1 MLTDVPGNAHQVSWM
16 SLSTQD
22 GKSEHNPVPAQ
33 FKVRDCIK
41 LR

>member
-22 GKSEHNPVPAQ
+22 GKSEHNPVPAL
-33 FKVRDCIK
+33 FKT
-41 LR
+41 